1 MVRASQ
7 DQQQD
12 EDYNPFEGDAHTQGG
27 VRQRIVEWQFLYALV
42 LAYLCGDESK
52 SGITFCIENAV
63 PCLC

>member
-27 VRQRIVEWQFLYALV
+27 VRQRMVEWQVFVRCRISLPV
-42 LAYLCGDESK
+42 WR
-52 SGITFCIENAV
+52 
-63 PCLC
+63 